1 MAPTSSH
8 FVRSQQ
14 GIALIVTV
22 LLLMMISAIG
32 LAALRHAGDES
43 VISASSR
50 RKLTVIYAADA
61 AMNIMAERLL
71 GGDPTT
77 ATFLD
82 PMDEPTFLMNTAGL
96 PIAVRSGP
104 ADSAVP
110 QPILRV
116 GTAAGGGGQLNIG
129 SSATQ
134 SYGVYRVS
142 IVAQDSGGSQA
153 QVQAQFRVP
162 EGAAG
167 Y

>member
-1 MAPTSSH
+1 MATTSSH
-8 FVRSQQ
+8 PVRSQQ

-22 LLLMMISAIG
+22 LLLLMISAVG

-43 VISASSR
+43 TISASSR
-50 RKLTVIYAADA
+50 RKTTVVYAADA
-61 AMNIMAERLL
+61 ALNIMAERLL
-71 GGDPTT
+71 NGDPTN

-82 PMDEPTFLMNTAGL
+82 PMDQPTFLSSTAGL
-96 PIAVRSGP
+96 PIAVRSGT
-104 ADSAVP
+104 ADTTVP

-142 IVAQDSGGSQA
+142 IVARDSGGSQA